1 VAHLPTDFMKAAAQ
15 RAATVVITTVVDPG
29 AAAHHAAAQVR
40 ELPRTAARLPLR
52 IALGGL
58 TAVER
63 VRTRKHRSPQVL
75 PPAPR
80 SVAPTQV
87 PKPAS
92 PAPAPAADAFVAADV
107 ETAALS
113 RGSEELPL
121 EEQVD
126 AVLDAAGETATPTP
140 MTTPPSKAASKA
152 PSKSPARAKAPAK
165 APVKAAAPVQAP
177 AEAPVKAAAPVKA
190 PAPVTALAPAPAPHD
205 EPVATV
211 TPIHAGRDGHRE
223 VELSPPVAA
232 AVESAPEGATLSSA
246 ELPLAGYDGL
256 SLAQVRSRLSKLDV
270 VEVAQLRDYERAH
283 ADRAPIVTMLENR
296 LAKVAAQPAPSPTPA
311 AQTPAPPAPPAPPAG
326 GGPAS

>member
-1 VAHLPTDFMKAAAQ
+1 MAHLPTDFVKAAAQ

-29 AAAHHAAAQVR
+29 AAAQHAAAQVR

-63 VRTRKHRSPQVL
+63 VRTRKHRSPQVV

-92 PAPAPAADAFVAADV
+92 PTPAPAADAFVAADV

-140 MTTPPSKAASKA
+140 MSKPPSKAPSKAASKA
-152 PSKSPARAKAPAK
+152 PARAKAPAK
-165 APVKAAAPVQAP
+165 APVKAAAPV
-177 AEAPVKAAAPVKA
+177 KA
-190 PAPVTALAPAPAPHD
+190 PAPVTAPAPAPGPHD

-223 VELSPPVAA
+223 VALSPPVAA

-311 AQTPAPPAPPAPPAG
+311 AQTPQTPAPPAG

>member
-1 VAHLPTDFMKAAAQ
+1 MAHLPTDFVKAAAQ

-107 ETAALS
+107 ETASLS

-126 AVLDAAGETATPTP
+126 AVLDAAGATATPTP
-140 MTTPPSKAASKA
+140 MSTPPSKAPSKA
-152 PSKSPARAKAPAK
+152 PARAKAPAK
-165 APVKAAAPVQAP
+165 APVKAAAPV
-177 AEAPVKAAAPVKA
+177 K
-190 PAPVTALAPAPAPHD
+190 APAPAPRD

-296 LAKVAAQPAPSPTPA
+296 LAKVAAQPAPSPTPSPTPA
-311 AQTPAPPAPPAPPAG
+311 AQPPAPPAG